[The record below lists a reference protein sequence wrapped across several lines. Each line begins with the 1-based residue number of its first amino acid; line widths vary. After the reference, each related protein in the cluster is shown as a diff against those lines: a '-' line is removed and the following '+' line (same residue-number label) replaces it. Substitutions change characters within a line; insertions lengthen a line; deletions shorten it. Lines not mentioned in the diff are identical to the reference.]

1 MARYDMKVG
10 FTFLEVLI
18 ALLVT
23 TILVSVAC
31 SSLITSLKAERT
43 ADWQRDA
50 ALLVSQITCEARL
63 GLETTGIVSQTGNAW
78 EINSDDIQSGS
89 GSEAASWR
97 VWILYPREQP
107 SLTVTFSSR
116 K

>member
-1 MARYDMKVG
+1 MKSG

-23 TILVSVAC
+23 TILFSVAC
-31 SSLITSLKAERT
+31 SSLITALKAEQT
-43 ADWQRDA
+43 ANWQRDA
-50 ALLVSQITCEARL
+50 TLLISQITCAERL
-63 GLETTGIVSQTGNAW
+63 GLETTGIVSQTDGAW
-78 EINSDDIQSGS
+78 EINTDDIQSG
-89 GSEAASWR
+89 EAPNAIAWH

-107 SLTVTFSSR
+107 SLTVIFSTR